1 VICGRCNDCELKEI
15 QLFTST
21 EKHCDAC
28 DGGTKT
34 MVLPEAALVRQQY
47 VTIVNR
53 VGDKIEVPV
62 QQQCATIVSCVG
74 DKIEV
79 EVTVQLPQ
87 TIDFFPFQFEIYRGP
102 KVEEKSD
109 IHWGGICDMP

>member
-1 VICGRCNDCELKEI
+1 VICGRCNDCELKEV

-21 EKHCDAC
+21 QKHCDTC

-34 MVLPEAALVRQQY
+34 MVLPEAA
-47 VTIVNR
+47 
-53 VGDKIEVPV
+53 PV

-79 EVTVQLPQ
+79 EVTVQLLPQ